1 MVNTSLS
8 ALLDHSKGIVWE
20 LLTLLIIRHIFPLE
34 VCLVLPDLGRDV
46 RWNGK
51 LRAMWC
57 SHQPSLSGYFRSGI
71 RPARKLPNYAWLPA
85 MPPTSQRGPNWR
97 AADLCPWTTGS
108 HISSQNIRSCTPLTN
123 LEWHRIFHI
132 RPRFLKVTFCV
143 PRPSCLSVDF
153 LGLYIAPGWLINR
166 HALCHRPCQ
175 SDRPFQPVP
184 NLTYTQTF
192 PKPHKRV

>member
-1 MVNTSLS
+1 MRTTHFAYNSPHLSSGSLF
-8 ALLDHSKGIVWE
+8 GFTRPWE
-20 LLTLLIIRHIFPLE
+20 E
-34 VCLVLPDLGRDV
+34 
-46 RWNGK
+46 
-51 LRAMWC
+51 MWDGMESSGPHDAP

-71 RPARKLPNYAWLPA
+71 WPARKLPNYAWLPA
-85 MPPTSQRGPNWR
+85 MPLTSQRGPNWR

-108 HISSQNIRSCTPLTN
+108 HISSQNVRSCTSLTN

-192 PKPHKRV
+192 PKPHKRA